1 LEGGYRMYK
10 YLLLKKWILR
20 TLVIVLGGLSLGSCS
35 IQSQRAEISK
45 PLDIDLSVREA
56 FLSKDFIPSDWT
68 SESWWEM
75 FNDPQLNHFIE
86 TTLTNNPTIQAA
98 VETVVLAHDS
108 AKQAFSPLLPSV
120 DAEFKE
126 ALFAFDWRGDGVKVP
141 AALDALLPKNI
152 LPNWINFLGYTLSF
166 KWSLDIWGKQ
176 TKLYKAA
183 LDDMKAQLANAA
195 YSKLLLSVQV
205 ANSYMALQYH
215 LQMKGVQEELLQ
227 VQSDMLLIYEQMF
240 TYALADEMDIQ
251 ISQKSAAQTRL
262 QLLSTSED
270 ITKKQYELKVYMG
283 ISPDQADPIQMPTAC
298 FDQPFPLPDQVS
310 FDLLARRP
318 DIVTKIWAI
327 QAATKRVNSAKVAFF
342 PSIDLASLSG
352 FFDLKYKDVLEPK
365 SWFTSIIPGV
375 TLPLFHGLNLR
386 NKLKYSL
393 RQYNLAVYDYNQ
405 LLLNATQEVVESM
418 ISFQI
423 AGQRI
428 EEQKGILG
436 ANETLLELSG
446 MRFEYGLNT
455 YLQVLESEII
465 SLNDHM
471 TYVQLVEMRL
481 LSILSLI
488 KSIGGG
494 YNNPNAQIDM
504 EQDFIYE

>member
-1 LEGGYRMYK
+1 MYK

>member
-1 LEGGYRMYK
+1 MF
-10 YLLLKKWILR
+10 
-20 TLVIVLGGLSLGSCS
+20 LGGLSLGSCS

-45 PLDIDLSVREA
+45 PLDIDLSTKEA
-56 FLSKDFIPSDWT
+56 FLSKDFIPSDWA
-68 SESWWEM
+68 SENWWEM
-75 FNDPQLNHFIE
+75 FNDCQLNQFIE
-86 TTLTNNPTIQAA
+86 TTLANNPTIQAA
-98 VETVVLAHDS
+98 VETIILAHES

-126 ALFAFDWRGDGVKVP
+126 ALFAFNWRGDGVKVP
-141 AALDALLPKNI
+141 ASLDALLPDNI
-152 LPNWINFLGYTLSF
+152 LPNWINFLGYFLSF

-183 LDDMKAQLANAA
+183 QDDMKAQLANAA
-195 YSKLLLSVQV
+195 YTKLLLSVQV
-205 ANSYMALQYH
+205 ANSYMNLQYY
-215 LQMKGVQEELLQ
+215 LRMQTLQEEALQ
-227 VQSDMLLIYEQMF
+227 VQNDMLLIYEQMQV
-240 TYALADEMDIQ
+240 YALADEMDIQ
-251 ISQKSAAQTRL
+251 NTKKRVAKLRL
-262 QLLSTSED
+262 QLLETAES

-283 ISPDQADPIQMPTAC
+283 MSPDQTDPVQMPTAC
-298 FDQPFPLPDQVS
+298 FDAPFPWPDQVS
-310 FDLLARRP
+310 IDLLARRP
-318 DIVTKIWAI
+318 DVVTKIWAI

-342 PSIDLASLSG
+342 PSVDLASLSG
-352 FFDLKYKDVLEPK
+352 FFDFKYKEVLEPK
-365 SWFTSIIPGV
+365 SWFTSVIPGV

-386 NKLKYSL
+386 SKLKYSL

-405 LLLNATQEVVESM
+405 LLLNATQEVVDSM
-418 ISFQI
+418 TSFQI

-428 EEQKGILG
+428 EEQKGILS
-436 ANETLLELSG
+436 ANASLLELSG

-455 YLQVLESEII
+455 YLQVLESQLI
-465 SLNDHM
+465 SLNDEM
-471 TYVQLVEMRL
+471 TYVQLIEMRL